1 MRLRRKPRSEM
12 AETVSLYID
21 YRSPYSYLAKDESYL
36 LEQDFDIKLEWFPFY
51 TDLTGAYG
59 GTLEQRPPR
68 EWLKVKYLYMD
79 CRRLAKRK
87 GLTVR
92 GTVKIYD
99 PTVVH
104 IAMLWAQRRN
114 VFRKFHD
121 DVLPPLWNRE
131 FDIEDVAV
139 VKRALEK
146 AGAPLDGFDN
156 FLADEGK
163 KLFGEIQKA
172 GEARNVFGVPSFIFR
187 DEVFWGTDRIGM
199 LREVLNEA
207 GLRR

>member
-1 MRLRRKPRSEM
+1 M
-12 AETVSLYID
+12 AATVALYID
-21 YRSPYSYLAKDESYL
+21 YRSPYSYLAKDEAYQ

-51 TDLTGAYG
+51 TDLTGSYG
-59 GTLEQRPPR
+59 GSVEQRPPR

-87 GLTVR
+87 GLIIR

-99 PTVVH
+99 PTIVS
-104 IAMLWAQRRN
+104 IAMLWAQRHN

-121 DVLPPLWNRE
+121 DVLPPFWNRE
-131 FDIEDVAV
+131 FDIEDVSE
-139 VKRALEK
+139 VKRALEN
-146 AGAPLDGFDN
+146 AGAPLKGFDH

-163 KLFGEIQKA
+163 KTFTEIQTT
-172 GEARNVFGVPSFIFR
+172 GDARGVFGVPSFIFR
-187 DEVFWGTDRIGM
+187 DEVFWGTDRIAM
-199 LREVLNEA
+199 LRDVLQES